1 MLLKSRHKKDNTHN
15 NINTVKSRGTV
26 SLNEATDLMKRMEQV
41 VL

>member
-15 NINTVKSRGTV
+15 NTNTVASRGTV
-26 SLNEATDLMKRMEQV
+26 ALNEATDLMKRMEQV